1 MVMSLIKLH
10 FTFRTKLRSFLVLF
24 ALLALNY
31 YPYSAASSSPDQDS
45 KTYML
50 RVENQSEPGSG
61 FFMKLA
67 NSVFFITAKHVL
79 GVSGESVKIFF
90 LDGRMLDLPLI
101 TQLPIPGI
109 DIVIVPIN
117 DAQYN
122 GYAPTASAKGLILG
136 EELIVWGYPVTK
148 EKLNNILSSRTGKY
162 IGLPNKSDSGYD
174 LIYSAT
180 TQVGFSG
187 GPILNNNGNVVGVHG
202 RSESR
207 LDKDGSI
214 QRTGNALGIPIS
226 IIQTVLE
233 QSSSSGS
240 SEKQV
245 NLVALQKDAARI
257 SLRKVAEILASTS
270 MSDQVLNELLRAELG
285 NAPKYCID
293 IGRAYYYSYYSSLPN
308 ISQAKESFSI
318 ITAQSTVPSIYY
330 VFNSFINKKSGDYE
344 LALKY
349 SRIAEQ
355 SGGAEILQFSERRIK
370 DLVIEELNSCSKL
383 NF

>member
-1 MVMSLIKLH
+1 MLFTKLH
-10 FTFRTKLRSFLVLF
+10 FIFKRKLKSFLTLSV
-24 ALLALNY
+24 LLALNY
-31 YPYSAASSSPDQDS
+31 YPSCTANASPDQDS
-45 KTYML
+45 KTYIL

-61 FFMKLA
+61 FFMKIGTSL
-67 NSVFFITAKHVL
+67 FFITAKHVL
-79 GVSGESVKIFF
+79 GLSGESVKIFF

-101 TQLPIPGI
+101 SQLPISGI

-117 DAQYN
+117 DSQYN
-122 GYAPTASAKGLILG
+122 GYAPTISAKGLILG

-148 EKLNNILSSRTGKY
+148 EKLNNILSSRIGKY
-162 IGLPNKSDSGYD
+162 VGESIKSDSGYD

-207 LDKDGSI
+207 PDKDGSS
-214 QRTGNALGIPIS
+214 QRTGNALGIPMS
-226 IIQTVLE
+226 IILTALE
-233 QSSSSGS
+233 KSSSSGS

-245 NLVALQKDAARI
+245 NLIALQKDAARI
-257 SLRKVAEILASTS
+257 SLGKVAELLASTS

-293 IGRAYYYSYYSSLPN
+293 IGRAYYYTYYSSLPN
-308 ISQAKESFSI
+308 ISQAKQSFTI
-318 ITAQSTVPSIYY
+318 NTAQSNIPSIYY
-330 VFNSFINKKSGDYE
+330 VFNSFLNKKSGDYV

-349 SRIAEQ
+349 SRFAEQ

>member
-1 MVMSLIKLH
+1 MSFTKLH
-10 FTFRTKLRSFLVLF
+10 FISKRKLKSFLTLF
-24 ALLALNY
+24 TLLALIY
-31 YPYSAASSSPDQDS
+31 YPSCTANASPDQVS
-45 KTYML
+45 KTYIL

-61 FFMKLA
+61 FFMKIGTSL
-67 NSVFFITAKHVL
+67 FFITAKHVL
-79 GVSGESVKIFF
+79 GLSGESVKIFF

-101 TQLPIPGI
+101 SQLPISGI

-117 DAQYN
+117 DSQYN
-122 GYAPTASAKGLILG
+122 GYAPTISAKGLILG

-148 EKLNNILSSRTGKY
+148 EKLNNTLSSRIGKY
-162 IGLPNKSDSGYD
+162 VGESIKSDSGYD

-207 LDKDGSI
+207 PDKNGSS

-226 IIQTVLE
+226 IIQAALE
-233 QSSSSGS
+233 KSSSSGS

-245 NLVALQKDAARI
+245 NLIALQKDAARI
-257 SLRKVAEILASTS
+257 SLGKVAEILASTS
-270 MSDQVLNELLRAELG
+270 MSDQVLNELLRAEVG

-293 IGRAYYYSYYSSLPN
+293 IGRAYYYTYYSSLPN
-308 ISQAKESFSI
+308 ISQAKQSFSI
-318 ITAQSTVPSIYY
+318 ITAQSNIPSIYY
-330 VFNSFINKKSGDYE
+330 VFNSFLNKKSGDYV

-349 SRIAEQ
+349 SRFAEQ

-370 DLVIEELNSCSKL
+370 DLVIEELNFCSKL